1 MDQLRKFEIIHLYH
15 YEHDTIDE
23 IVKYFDGKVSK
34 YDINN
39 VLNLDN
45 DEQLNIIHS
54 QILVM
59 TDQLG
64 IAN

>member
-23 IVKYFDGKVSK
+23 IVKYFEGKVSK

-39 VLNLDN
+39 VLNIDS
-45 DEQLNIIHS
+45 DEQLNIIYSHI
-54 QILVM
+54 QLM
-59 TDQLG
+59 TAQLET
-64 IAN
+64 AN